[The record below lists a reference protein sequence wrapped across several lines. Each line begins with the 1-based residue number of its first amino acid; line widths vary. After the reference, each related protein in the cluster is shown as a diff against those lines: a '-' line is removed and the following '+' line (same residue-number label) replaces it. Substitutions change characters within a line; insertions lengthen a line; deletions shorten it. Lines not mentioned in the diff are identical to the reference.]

1 MSLAYLSTVLV
12 LSAPLPKGG
21 IAPTSEQRKL
31 EIFFQVYVFTW
42 LALVLSTVLLRKTG
56 IGSTYLMTFW
66 HAAVLLGCILA
77 CIEATTCA
85 PDFVPLPCHTERNG
99 YEAVPS
105 EEVGDGERTLRG
117 AEEAQP
123 SETTPLLRT
132 PCEASPAPASKGWR
146 TVGCWIL
153 QLVVSVPFPVILFF
167 HVAVMLLGG
176 QNQTLAD
183 GINPASG
190 ELCV

>member
-1 MSLAYLSTVLV
+1 MSLAYLSTVRV

-21 IAPTSEQRKL
+21 IAPTLEQRKL
-31 EIFFQVYVFTW
+31 EIFLQVYVFTW

-56 IGSTYLMTFW
+56 IGSTYLITFW

-85 PDFVPLPCHTERNG
+85 PDFVPLPCTERNG

-105 EEVGDGERTLRG
+105 EEVGDGEQTLVS
-117 AEEAQP
+117 AEEAEP
-123 SETTPLLRT
+123 RETTPLLRT
-132 PCEASPAPASKGWR
+132 PCEASPAPSRKGWR
-146 TVGCWIL
+146 AVGCWTL
-153 QLVVSVPFPVILFF
+153 QLIVSVPFPVILFF

-183 GINPASG
+183 GINPATG
-190 ELCV
+190 ESCV